1 LCPMSDTGDP
11 TTRFIVDRMLGT
23 LCRYLRLMGYDA
35 ASANVY
41 AEGNRREDTLLLLR
55 AREEHRVLLTRD
67 RELARRGG
75 DQALLITGED
85 VMTQLRQLAR
95 SGLIVPVLRL
105 NRCSICNEYLRP
117 ASPDEVNSA
126 PYAPRK
132 REHLDFFW
140 CRRCRKLYWMGSH
153 GKDLEKRLKEG
164 LSTGD

>member
-1 LCPMSDTGDP
+1 MSEPRDP
-11 TTRFIVDRMLGT
+11 SKRFIVDRMLGT

-55 AREEHRVLLTRD
+55 AREEHRLLLTRD

-75 DQALLITGED
+75 DQAVLITGEE
-85 VMTQLRQLAR
+85 VMAQLRQLAKA
-95 SGLIVPVLRL
+95 GLITPALRL

-117 ASPDEVNSA
+117 ASADEVNSA
-126 PYAPRK
+126 LYAPRRK
-132 REHLDFFW
+132 ENLDFYW
-140 CRRCRKLYWMGSH
+140 CRRCRKLYWLGSH
-153 GKDLEKRLKEG
+153 GKNLEKRLKEG

>member
-1 LCPMSDTGDP
+1 MSDPGDHSP
-11 TTRFIVDRMLGT
+11 RFIVDRMLGT

-55 AREEHRVLLTRD
+55 AREEHRLLLTRD

-75 DQALLITGED
+75 EQAVLITGED
-85 VMTQLRQLAR
+85 VMAQLRQLTKTGIITPA
-95 SGLIVPVLRL
+95 LRL

-117 ASPDEVNSA
+117 ASADEVNSA
-126 PYAPRK
+126 SYAPRRK
-132 REHLDFFW
+132 EHLDFFW
-140 CRRCRKLYWMGSH
+140 CRRCRKLYWLGSH
-153 GKDLEKRLKEG
+153 GKNLEKRLKEG